1 MTALS
6 PSYGEL
12 VWALG
17 DGHGVC
23 CWGASRRKTLPGA
36 VLALQEHCE
45 TCTSYE
51 YFVHVQH
58 QSRRAEATAACGEL
72 VAVLGRASWHRLTGG
87 GGWLAVSTDYEQR
100 ARRPNRPSLEP

>member
-51 YFVHVQH
+51 YMFSINRGVQK
-58 QSRRAEATAACGEL
+58 QQLRAASSLPCWD
-72 VAVLGRASWHRLTGG
+72 VPLGTG
-87 GGWLAVSTDYEQR
+87 
-100 ARRPNRPSLEP
+100 